1 MDIFNGL
8 NPAQKKAV
16 AHTEGPLLIMAGAG
30 SGKTKVL
37 TCRIAN
43 LLAQGVAPYSILA
56 ITFTN
61 KAATEMRER
70 VDRMIGDAAKDV
82 WLSTFHS
89 FCARFLRREIEATD
103 IYKRNFV
110 IYDSSDSQTVIKEC
124 LKEMNLDDK
133 QYTPASVQ
141 NAISNAKNQLMGP
154 KAMERDAD
162 NFHQK
167 KIAEIYRLYAA
178 KLRNNNA
185 LDFDD
190 LLMISVVLLE
200 ENEDI
205 RRKYQGRF
213 RYILVDEYQDTN
225 GAQYQLTKILAARHH
240 NLCVVG
246 DADQSIYG
254 WRGADIRNIMDFE
267 KDYPEATVIKLEQ
280 NYRSTKNILAAANA
294 VIEHNVNRKPKEL
307 WTENATGE
315 KLTSYQAMDERD
327 EAQFI
332 TTTITNAKNQLMGP
346 KAMERDADNFH
357 QKKIAEIYRLYAA
370 KLRNNNALDFDD
382 LLMISVV
389 LLEENEDIR
398 RKYQGRFRYIL
409 VDEYQD
415 TNGAQYQ
422 LTKILAARHHNLCVV
437 GDADQSIYGWRGADI
452 RNIMDFEKDYPEA
465 TVIKLEQNYR
475 STKNIL
481 AAANAVIEHNVN
493 RKPKELWTENATG
506 EKLTSYQAMDER
518 DEAQFITTTITK
530 QRTIFNASYG
540 DIAILYRTNAQSRII
555 EETFMR
561 SGIPY
566 TMVGGLKF
574 YDRKEIKDILAYLR
588 VIYNPLDT
596 VSLMRII
603 NVPKRGLGATTM
615 AKLTAFAEEQELSLF
630 DVISNPEVLDAIP
643 GITARVKK
651 PLELF
656 TTFIFNFMNT
666 HMNMKLD
673 NLIDKVLK
681 DSGYL
686 AELKADKKTENES
699 RIENL
704 KEFIGV
710 ARDFEKS
717 EETPNLETF
726 LSQLSLVSDIDNADI
741 EDDRVTLMTLHSA
754 KGLEFPIVFMIGM
767 EEGLFPHSRTLMNPD
782 EIEEERRTCYV
793 GITRAQRKLYLTNAR
808 QRTIYGKTQAFPPS
822 RFLKEIPDEYVERLV
837 PRANAYGFANAN
849 HYGAQQRSGFMSFRP
864 SASQMGTGT
873 HFAGKPQSALEAMEA
888 LRERQSSARP
898 AAAGVIR
905 PDTSIKWKVGDK
917 ARHGKW
923 GVGTVVSVKGSG
935 EEVELKIAFPGQG
948 VKGLMQKYAPITKA

>member
-1 MDIFNGL
+1 MDIFSGL

-16 AHTEGPLLIMAGAG
+16 AHTDGPLLIMAGAG

-37 TCRIAN
+37 TCKIAN
-43 LLAQGVAPYSILA
+43 LLAQGVPPYSILA

-61 KAATEMRER
+61 KAAAEMRER
-70 VDRMIGDAAKDV
+70 VDRMIGEKAKDV

-110 IYDSSDSQTVIKEC
+110 IYDASDSQTVIKEC
-124 LKEMNLDDK
+124 LKELNLDDK
-133 QYTPASVQ
+133 QYTPSSVQ

-162 NFHQK
+162 TFFQK
-167 KIAEIYRLYAA
+167 KVAEVYRLYAQ
-178 KLRNNNA
+178 KLRLNNA

-190 LLMISVVLLE
+190 LLMISVLLLE

-205 RRKYQGRF
+205 RTKYQGRF

-225 GAQYQLTKILAARHH
+225 GAQYQLTKILAAQHH

-267 KDYPEATVIKLEQ
+267 QDYPEAKVIKLEQ

-294 VIEHNVNRKPKEL
+294 VIEHNVNRKPKKL
-307 WTENATGE
+307 WTENPTGE

-332 TTTITNAKNQLMGP
+332 VTTI
-346 KAMERDADNFH
+346 
-357 QKKIAEIYRLYAA
+357 QKQK
-370 KLRNNNALDFDD
+370 
-382 LLMISVV
+382 
-389 LLEENEDIR
+389 
-398 RKYQGRFRYIL
+398 
-409 VDEYQD
+409 
-415 TNGAQYQ
+415 
-422 LTKILAARHHNLCVV
+422 
-437 GDADQSIYGWRGADI
+437 
-452 RNIMDFEKDYPEA
+452 
-465 TVIKLEQNYR
+465 
-475 STKNIL
+475 
-481 AAANAVIEHNVN
+481 
-493 RKPKELWTENATG
+493 
-506 EKLTSYQAMDER
+506 
-518 DEAQFITTTITK
+518 
-530 QRTIFNASYG
+530 TIFNASYG
-540 DIAILYRTNAQSRII
+540 DMAILYRTNAQSRVL

-561 SGIPY
+561 TGIPY

-588 VIYNPLDT
+588 IIYNPLDT
-596 VSLMRII
+596 VSLMRVI
-603 NVPKRGLGATTM
+603 NVPKRGLGATTLG
-615 AKLTAFAEEQELSLF
+615 KLNAYAEEHELTLF
-630 DVISNPEVLDAIP
+630 DVISNPDALDEIP

-656 TTFIFNFMNT
+656 TTFLFNFMGT
-666 HMNMKLD
+666 HQNMHLD
-673 NLIDKVLK
+673 NLIDRILK
-681 DSGYL
+681 ESGYL
-686 AELKADKKTENES
+686 RELESEKKPENES

-710 ARDFEKS
+710 ARDFEKT
-717 EETPNLETF
+717 EENPNLETF

-754 KGLEFPIVFMIGM
+754 KGLEFPIVFMVGM
-767 EEGLFPHSRTLMNPD
+767 EEGLFPHARTLMNPE

-808 QRTIYGKTQAFPPS
+808 QRTIYGRTNSYPPS
-822 RFLKEIPDEYVERLV
+822 RFLEEIPDEYVERLV

-864 SASQMGTGT
+864 SASQMGSGT
-873 HFAGKPQSALEAMEA
+873 RFAGKPQSALEALEA
-888 LRERQSSARP
+888 LQKRQQP
-898 AAAGVIR
+898 VQPVAGVIR

-923 GVGTVVSVKGSG
+923 GIGTVVSVKGSG

-948 VKGLMQKYAPITKA
+948 VKGLMQKYAPIEKA